1 MRNRLGTSKTASAL
15 VGPFVVALLFAIAS
29 LWIIPRTAAAQDDAA
44 QADPPG
50 RVARLNYIQGSVS
63 LQPAGTQD
71 WVDAN
76 PNRPLTTGDN
86 LWADQDSR
94 GELHVGSSVMRLSG
108 QTGVSFLN
116 LNDQITQLQLAQGS
130 LYVRVRQLDEGEAFE
145 IDTPNLAFSIL
156 QPGQYRVDVDPD
168 GGSTVIAVWGGSGS
182 VTGGG
187 QAFTLNPG
195 QEFMF
200 SGTDQLTYDAQPLG
214 GRDDFDNWCFSRDQR
229 EDRSAS
235 ARYVSRDVIGYN
247 DLDDYGTWSNDPE
260 YGSVWIPRDVDA
272 GWAPYHD
279 GHWVYIAPWGWTW
292 VEDEPWGF
300 APFHYGRWAVIRGR
314 WGWVPGP
321 VAVVAVGRPL
331 VRPMYA
337 PALVGFVGGGG
348 FSLSIAIGGGA
359 GVAWFPLGPR
369 DVWVPSYRCSPAYVQ
384 HVNIYNTRVVNV
396 TQVTTV
402 YNNVYVHRDRT
413 AFNRY
418 TYANNVRAVTAVD
431 RDTFVNGRP
440 VGRASVRISQEQIR
454 NPRVMQQTEVQP
466 TQRSA
471 FGNQANARVRPP
483 ETLVN
488 RRIVTKIAPAPTAVP
503 IGHTQPLGRGN
514 NGTFGGQRGNQPG
527 NQQFHQ
533 PGNTGN
539 ANDRG
544 QRNAHPNNENNN
556 PRPGF
561 RPFTPPNSNTNTNG
575 GANEN
580 RNPNG
585 NPSFN
590 RNAQPNNN
598 GQPNNN
604 AQPTFQRPPQNGGKA
619 NGNNNSNNPNG
630 NAPSD
635 RNAQPTFHRPPQSGG
650 NANGNNNPNNPNG
663 NPPSDRNAQPS
674 NNVRPAFH
682 PPASNNG
689 NANGNENA
697 NPNFNRNNERG
708 NATPPNVAQPGST
721 QPKNVQPRNE
731 QPSNNVRPFHPPTS
745 NNGNANGNGN
755 ANPNFNRN
763 NERGNA
769 TPPASTQPNS
779 VQPNNAQPNN
789 AQPRNEQPT
798 FRPPS
803 RNNENSGGN
812 GNGRANGNA
821 NRGAGENPH
830 SNANENNPHGGSQP
844 PPRQQTE
851 AKPPQHNNP
860 PPKESNPPKK
870 DDGKDHKD

>member
-1 MRNRLGTSKTASAL
+1 MRVRLGTSNTARTL
-15 VGPFVVALLFAIAS
+15 VGPVVAALLLAVAS
-29 LWIIPRTAAAQDDAA
+29 LWVVPRTAAAQDDA

-71 WVDAN
+71 WIDAN

-94 GELHVGSSVMRLSG
+94 GELHVGSSVLRLSG

-145 IDTPNLAFSIL
+145 IDTPNLAFSIVR
-156 QPGQYRVDVDPD
+156 PGQYRVDVDPN
-168 GGSTVIAVWGGSGS
+168 GGSTMIAVWGGSGS

-200 SGTDQLTYDAQPLG
+200 SGTDQLTYDSQPLG
-214 GRDDFDNWCFSRDQR
+214 DRDDFDNWCFSRDQR
-229 EDRSAS
+229 EDRSMS

-260 YGSVWIPRDVDA
+260 YGAVWIPQNVDA
-272 GWAPYHD
+272 GWAPYHY
-279 GHWVYIAPWGWTW
+279 GHWVFIQPWGWTW

-300 APFHYGRWAVIRGR
+300 APFHYGRWAVIGGR

-321 VAVVAVGRPL
+321 VAVVAIGRPI

-369 DVWVPSYRCSPAYVQ
+369 DVWVPSYRCSPVYVQ

-431 RDTFVNGRP
+431 HDTFVNGRP

-454 NPRVMQQTEVQP
+454 NPRVMQQTAVQP
-466 TQRSA
+466 TQRSS
-471 FGNQANARVRPP
+471 FGGQANARVRPP
-483 ETLVN
+483 DTLEN

-514 NGTFGGQRGNQPG
+514 NGTFGGQRGNQQG

-544 QRNAHPNNENNN
+544 QGNVHPNNENNN

-561 RPFTPPNSNTNTNG
+561 HPFTPPNGNTGANG

-580 RNPNG
+580 KNPNG

-604 AQPTFQRPPQNGGKA
+604 THPNNENNNARPGFRPFTPPNSNTGANGGA
-619 NGNNNSNNPNG
+619 NENRNPN
-630 NAPSD
+630 
-635 RNAQPTFHRPPQSGG
+635 RNAQP
-650 NANGNNNPNNPNG
+650 NNNE
-663 NPPSDRNAQPS
+663 
-674 NNVRPAFH
+674 RPAFH
-682 PPASNNG
+682 PPAPSNG

-697 NPNFNRNNERG
+697 NPNYNRNNERG
-708 NATPPNVAQPGST
+708 NSAP
-721 QPKNVQPRNE
+721 
-731 QPSNNVRPFHPPTS
+731 
-745 NNGNANGNGN
+745 
-755 ANPNFNRN
+755 
-763 NERGNA
+763 
-769 TPPASTQPNS
+769 
-779 VQPNNAQPNN
+779 PNN

-812 GNGRANGNA
+812 GNGGANGNV
-821 NRGAGENPH
+821 NRGAGGNPH
-830 SNANENNPHGGSQP
+830 PNANENNSRGGFQP
-844 PPRQQTE
+844 PPQRQTE

-870 DDGKDHKD
+870 DEEKDHKKQD

>member
-1 MRNRLGTSKTASAL
+1 MRIRLGTSNIARTL
-15 VGPFVVALLFAIAS
+15 VGPVVVALLLAVAS
-29 LWIIPRTAAAQDDAA
+29 LWVVPRTAAAQDDA

-71 WVDAN
+71 WIDAN

-94 GELHVGSSVMRLSG
+94 GELHVGSSVLRLSG

-145 IDTPNLAFSIL
+145 VDTPNLAFSIL
-156 QPGQYRVDVDPD
+156 RPGQYRVDVDPN
-168 GGSTVIAVWGGSGS
+168 GGSTVIAVWDGSGS

-200 SGTDQLTYDAQPLG
+200 SGTDQLTYDSQPLG
-214 GRDDFDNWCFSRDQR
+214 DRDDFDNWCFSRDQR
-229 EDRSAS
+229 EDRSMS

-260 YGSVWIPRDVDA
+260 YGAVWIPRDVDA
-272 GWAPYHD
+272 GWAPYHY
-279 GHWVYIAPWGWTW
+279 GHWVFIAPWGWTW

-321 VAVVAVGRPL
+321 VAIVTVGRPV

-369 DVWVPSYRCSPAYVQ
+369 DVWVPSYRCSPIYVQ

-431 RDTFVNGRP
+431 HDTFVNGRP

-454 NPRVMQQTEVQP
+454 NPRVMQQTVVQP

-471 FGNQANARVRPP
+471 FGGQSNARVRPP
-483 ETLVN
+483 ETLAN
-488 RRIVTKIAPAPTAVP
+488 RRIVTKIAPAPNAVP

-514 NGTFGGQRGNQPG
+514 NGTFGGQRGNRQG

-544 QRNAHPNNENNN
+544 QGNMHPNNENNN

-561 RPFTPPNSNTNTNG
+561 RPFTPPNSNTNGNGG

-604 AQPTFQRPPQNGGKA
+604 AHPNNENNNARPGFRPFTPPNSNTGANGGA
-619 NGNNNSNNPNG
+619 NENRNPN
-630 NAPSD
+630 
-635 RNAQPTFHRPPQSGG
+635 RNAQP
-650 NANGNNNPNNPNG
+650 NNNE
-663 NPPSDRNAQPS
+663 
-674 NNVRPAFH
+674 RPAFH
-682 PPASNNG
+682 PPA
-689 NANGNENA
+689 
-697 NPNFNRNNERG
+697 P
-708 NATPPNVAQPGST
+708 
-721 QPKNVQPRNE
+721 
-731 QPSNNVRPFHPPTS
+731 

-755 ANPNFNRN
+755 ANPNYNRN
-763 NERGNA
+763 NERGNSA
-769 TPPASTQPNS
+769 P
-779 VQPNNAQPNN
+779 PNN

-803 RNNENSGGN
+803 RNNENSGGS
-812 GNGRANGNA
+812 GNGGANGNV
-821 NRGAGENPH
+821 NRGAGGNPH
-830 SNANENNPHGGSQP
+830 PNANENNSHGGFQP
-844 PPRQQTE
+844 PPQRQTE

-870 DDGKDHKD
+870 AEEKDHKKQD

>member
-1 MRNRLGTSKTASAL
+1 MRNRLGTSKTASTL
-15 VGPFVVALLFAIAS
+15 VGPVVVALLLALAS
-29 LWIIPRTAAAQDDAA
+29 LWIVPRTAAAQDDAA

-71 WVDAN
+71 WIDAN

-86 LWADQDSR
+86 LWADQDAR
-94 GELHVGSSVMRLSG
+94 GELHVGSSVLRLSG

-156 QPGQYRVDVDPD
+156 RPGQYRVDVDPN
-168 GGSTVIAVWGGSGS
+168 GGSTMIAVWGGSGS

-200 SGTDQLTYDAQPLG
+200 SGTDQLTYDSQPLG
-214 GRDDFDNWCFSRDQR
+214 GRDDFDDWCFSRDQR
-229 EDRSAS
+229 EDHSTS

-260 YGSVWIPRDVDA
+260 YGAVWIPRDVDA
-272 GWAPYHD
+272 DWAPYHD

-300 APFHYGRWAVIRGR
+300 APFHYGRWAVIGGR

-321 VAVVAVGRPL
+321 VAVVAVGGPI

-369 DVWVPSYRCSPAYVQ
+369 DVWVPSYRCSPVYVQ
-384 HVNIYNTRVVNV
+384 HVNVYNTRVVNV

-402 YNNVYVHRDRT
+402 YNRVYVNHDR
-413 AFNRY
+413 AEFNRY

-431 RDTFVNGRP
+431 HDTFVNGRP

-466 TQRSA
+466 TQRSS
-471 FGNQANARVRPP
+471 FGGQANARVRPP

-488 RRIVTKIAPAPTAVP
+488 RRIVTKIAPAPNAVP
-503 IGHTQPLGRGN
+503 IGHTQPLGRGS

-527 NQQFHQ
+527 NQQVHQ
-533 PGNTGN
+533 PNGNPGN
-539 ANDRG
+539 ANQGGRG
-544 QRNAHPNNENNN
+544 NAQPNNENNN

-561 RPFTPPNSNTNTNG
+561 RPFQPPNSNTNTNG
-575 GANEN
+575 GGNNRRENPGGNPPSN
-580 RNPNG
+580 RNAQSN
-585 NPSFN
+585 S
-590 RNAQPNNN
+590 NAQPNNHT
-598 GQPNNN
+598 
-604 AQPTFQRPPQNGGKA
+604 QPTIEQPPQNG
-619 NGNNNSNNPNG
+619 G

-635 RNAQPTFHRPPQSGG
+635 RNAQPRNNVRPFHPPAPNNG
-650 NANGNNNPNNPNG
+650 NANGNGNANPNVNRNNERGNGTPPAGTQPNTAQP
-663 NPPSDRNAQPS
+663 NNAQPRNEQPS

-682 PPASNNG
+682 PPAPNNSN
-689 NANGNENA
+689 
-697 NPNFNRNNERG
+697 
-708 NATPPNVAQPGST
+708 T
-721 QPKNVQPRNE
+721 
-731 QPSNNVRPFHPPTS
+731 
-745 NNGNANGNGN
+745 NGNGN

-769 TPPASTQPNS
+769 TPPA
-779 VQPNNAQPNN
+779 NAQPNN
-789 AQPRNEQPT
+789 AQPRNQQPT

-812 GNGRANGNA
+812 GNGGANGNV
-821 NRGAGENPH
+821 NRGAGGNPRP
-830 SNANENNPHGGSQP
+830 NANENNSHGGFQP

-860 PPKESNPPKK
+860 PPKESKPPKK

>member
-1 MRNRLGTSKTASAL
+1 MRIRLGTGNTARTL
-15 VGPFVVALLFAIAS
+15 VGPVVAALLLAVAS
-29 LWIIPRTAAAQDDAA
+29 LWVVPRTAAAQDDA

-71 WVDAN
+71 WIDAN

-94 GELHVGSSVMRLSG
+94 GELHVGSSVLRLSG

-145 IDTPNLAFSIL
+145 IDTPNLAFSITR
-156 QPGQYRVDVDPD
+156 PGQYRVDVDPN
-168 GGSTVIAVWGGSGS
+168 GGSTMIAVWGGSGS

-200 SGTDQLTYDAQPLG
+200 SGTDQLTYDSQPLG

-229 EDRSAS
+229 EDRSMS
-235 ARYVSRDVIGYN
+235 AHYVSRDVIGYN
-247 DLDDYGTWSNDPE
+247 DLDDYGTWSNDSD
-260 YGSVWIPRDVDA
+260 YGPVWIPQNVDA
-272 GWAPYHD
+272 GWAPYHY
-279 GHWVYIAPWGWTW
+279 GHWVFIQPWGWTW

-321 VAVVAVGRPL
+321 VAVVAIGRPI

-369 DVWVPSYRCSPAYVQ
+369 DVWVPAYRCSPIYVQ

-431 RDTFVNGRP
+431 HDTFVNGRP
-440 VGRASVRISQEQIR
+440 VGRASVRISQDQIR
-454 NPRVMQQTEVQP
+454 NPRVMGQTGMQP
-466 TQRSA
+466 TQRSS
-471 FGNQANARVRPP
+471 FGGQANARVRPP
-483 ETLVN
+483 EALEN
-488 RRIVTKIAPAPTAVP
+488 RRIVTKIAPAPNAVP
-503 IGHTQPLGRGN
+503 IGHTQPLGRGS
-514 NGTFGGQRGNQPG
+514 NGTFGGQRSNQQG

-533 PGNTGN
+533 PDGTAGN

-544 QRNAHPNNENNN
+544 QGNAHPNNENNN

-561 RPFTPPNSNTNTNG
+561 RPFQPPNSNTNTNG
-575 GANEN
+575 NGN
-580 RNPNG
+580 RGENPNG
-585 NPSFN
+585 NPPSN
-590 RNAQPNNN
+590 RNAQPNNSA
-598 GQPNNN
+598 QPNNHTLHTIER
-604 AQPTFQRPPQNGGKA
+604 APQNNGNA
-619 NGNNNSNNPNG
+619 NENNNSNNRNG

-635 RNAQPTFHRPPQSGG
+635 RNGQPT
-650 NANGNNNPNNPNG
+650 
-663 NPPSDRNAQPS
+663 

-682 PPASNNG
+682 PPAS
-689 NANGNENA
+689 
-697 NPNFNRNNERG
+697 
-708 NATPPNVAQPGST
+708 S
-721 QPKNVQPRNE
+721 
-731 QPSNNVRPFHPPTS
+731 
-745 NNGNANGNGN
+745 NGNANGNGN
-755 ANPNFNRN
+755 ANPNSNRN
-763 NERGNA
+763 NRPDNRTA
-769 TPPASTQPNS
+769 PNTTQPNS
-779 VQPNNAQPNN
+779 VRPNNAPPDT
-789 AQPRNEQPT
+789 AQPKSE
-798 FRPPS
+798 PPAFHPPARS
-803 RNNENSGGN
+803 NDNSGGN
-812 GNGRANGNA
+812 GNAGANGNG
-821 NRGAGENPH
+821 NRGADGNSH
-830 SNANENNPHGGSQP
+830 SNANDNNPRGGFQP

-851 AKPPQHNNP
+851 AKPPAHNNP
-860 PPKESNPPKK
+860 PPKEESKPPKK
-870 DDGKDHKD
+870 DEEKDHKKQD